1 MYERNAKG
9 ADTMKIVEKKQDGK
23 SIQFEVTATA
33 SEVGKALDERQA
45 VFCYQLGIVPRPGE
59 TFAQTVK
66 EIMGIKDLD
75 AVVAPQVMEYLVPF
89 AIEKRGITPAF
100 TPKAQANGNPKRGE
114 SFRFNLE
121 VTPKQAYELSSYDPI
136 VLTVPPVPSGKEQV
150 DAEIARI
157 AARNTSFESDSP
169 HKVGAHDACRIAIK
183 CTRENGEAV
192 RGLNTDS
199 RTYPMGKGYMP
210 AGFEEAIVGM
220 DVGETKSFAFTAPST
235 DADGKT
241 MDVKLNCTVT
251 ILEMLKEVLPTI
263 DDAWVLQNEPQ
274 YGSLEGMRE
283 SIEARV
289 NEQLKREHDRY
300 VQQLVAGEL
309 AERFQGTIDETVYE
323 GAMIDLLKN
332 LRNNL
337 KQQNIKFEDYVAQN
351 GGEAQ
356 FNMVAMMQTHQMLV
370 QGYALD
376 ALYRNKKLAYTD
388 EDIAEVCADM
398 NPQDPEAVRKTMED
412 MGMGYILRESAERVC
427 ANKWLVEH
435 STITE
440 AAGAAEPTA

>member
-1 MYERNAKG
+1 
-9 ADTMKIVEKKQDGK
+9 MKIVEKKKDEK

-33 SEVGKALDERQA
+33 SEVGKALDECQA
-45 VFCYQLGIVPRPGE
+45 IFCYQVGIVPRPGAS
-59 TFAQTVK
+59 FAQTA
-66 EIMGIKDLD
+66 EETLGIKDLD
-75 AVVAPQVMEYLVPF
+75 AIVAPQVLERLVPF
-89 AIEKRGITPAF
+89 AIEKRNITPAF
-100 TPKAQANGNPKRGE
+100 SPKAQAKGTPKRGE
-114 SFRFNLE
+114 AFHFDLE
-121 VTPKQAYELSSYDPI
+121 VTPKREYELSSYGPL
-136 VLTVPPVPSGKEQV
+136 VLTVPPIPSAKDRV
-150 DAEIARI
+150 DDEIAKI
-157 AARNTSFESDSP
+157 AVRNTSFESDAP
-169 HKVGAHDACRIAIK
+169 HKVGAHDTFKIALK

-210 AGFEEAIVGM
+210 KGFEDALVGM
-220 DVGETKSFAFTAPST
+220 EVGETKSFTFAAPST

-241 MDVKLNCTVT
+241 EEVKLNCTVT

-274 YGSLEGMRE
+274 YGNLAGLRE
-283 SIEARV
+283 SIETRV

-300 VQQLVAGEL
+300 VQQLVASEL
-309 AERFQGTIDETVYE
+309 ADRFQGSIDETVYE

-351 GGEAQ
+351 GGEQQ
-356 FNMVAMMQTHQMLV
+356 FNMMAMMQTHQMLV

-388 EDIAEVCADM
+388 EDIAEVCAETD
-398 NPQDPEAVRKTMED
+398 PQNPEAVRKTMED
-412 MGMGYILRESAERVC
+412 MGMGYMLRESAERIC
-427 ANKWLVEH
+427 ANKWLVAH

-440 AAGAAEPTA
+440 ADADPEPAAK